1 MYREIIMVKKKIVNL
16 PSESQVESFERLSP
30 LLESIFNEIK
40 ELSKKKPDGP
50 LNQLKVKMINRVLG
64 QVKEFL
70 FTEPNIEFL
79 NVLDDE
85 TLPTNSDA
93 VLIIGQFRAV
103 LNQFKSKFYGWDS
116 KHGESRWL
124 TKGNSS

>member
-1 MYREIIMVKKKIVNL
+1 MAKKKMTNL
-16 PSESQVESFERLSP
+16 PSESQVEKFERLSP
-30 LLESIFNEIK
+30 LLESIFEELK

-50 LNQLKVKMINRVLG
+50 LNQLKVKMINRVLE
-64 QVKEFL
+64 QVREFL
-70 FTEPNIEFL
+70 STDPNIEFL

-116 KHGESRWL
+116 GAGEDRWFTKKNPPSR
-124 TKGNSS
+124 